1 MGTELHVN
9 AKLAREHI
17 FKLDQ
22 FHKPEYFR
30 IEVYKYIKVTI
41 WPLVTP
47 CSRSVDIKRSRA
59 QGFYSLGSR
68 PNTLDNLGSSHV
80 DPSFV
85 QENLAN
91 FQPPM
96 KAAGRSPRPPRAI
109 PLAD

>member
-1 MGTELHVN
+1 MERVMGIELHVK

-41 WPLVTP
+41 RPLVTP

-68 PNTLDNLGSSHV
+68 SNTLDNLGSSHV
-80 DPSFV
+80 GLSF
-85 QENLAN
+85 
-91 FQPPM
+91 PYYRTG
-96 KAAGRSPRPPRAI
+96 KPR
-109 PLAD
+109 